1 MDCCLAW
8 RDWKSV
14 GGPTANLHH
23 PTVPRLA
30 IILPPAGPATTFV
43 ATTAREPA
51 EDSSPARA
59 SRSECASFAD
69 DLLRIDAR
77 NHRRGADRRLPRVPD
92 PRHSSVGE
100 ETRYPLAIRSA
111 PSAAPVPS
119 EPILFLL
126 LSPSRDSAKG

>member
-1 MDCCLAW
+1 M
-8 RDWKSV
+8 V
-14 GGPTANLHH
+14 NLHH
-23 PTVPRLA
+23 PTAPRLA
-30 IILPPAGPATTFV
+30 IILPPGGPAMTFV
-43 ATTAREPA
+43 ATTAQGPV
-51 EDSSPARA
+51 EDSPPARA
-59 SRSECASFAD
+59 SHSECASFAN

-77 NHRRGADRRLPRVPD
+77 NHRRGADRRPPRVPAH
-92 PRHSSVGE
+92 RHSSVVE